1 MGKLTGRIAVVTAA
15 ADGIGAAT
23 AEALASEG
31 AIVVV
36 TDINQA
42 GAEAMA
48 AKIGGQA
55 LGLHHDAG
63 DEQHWQRVMN
73 TVKERFG
80 RLDVLV
86 NNAGGSGA
94 GTIED
99 IKPQVFRD
107 ALRLNLESTF
117 IGCQLA
123 VEIMKGAGGG
133 SIINVSSVLG
143 LRASWHATAY
153 GPAKA
158 AVRMLTKCVALHCA
172 ENRYKI
178 RCNSVHPGYILTKQ
192 TKKWFDEQPNGA
204 ELLAD
209 VVRKHPIGF
218 LGDPADIAK
227 GILYLA
233 SDDARFVT
241 GTELVIDGG
250 FTM

>member
-1 MGKLTGRIAVVTAA
+1 MGRLTGRIAIVTAA

-31 AIVVV
+31 ATVVA
-36 TDINQA
+36 TDINQT
-42 GAEAMA
+42 GVEAVA
-48 AKIGGQA
+48 ARIGGQA
-55 LGLHHDAG
+55 IGLHHDAG
-63 DEQHWQRVMN
+63 DEQGWHSVMN
-73 TVKERFG
+73 AVRERFG
-80 RLDVLV
+80 RLDILV

-123 VEIMKGAGGG
+123 VELMKGKGG

-143 LRASWHATAY
+143 IRASWHATAY

-172 ENRYKI
+172 ENRYNI

-227 GILYLA
+227 GIVYLA
-233 SDDARFVT
+233 SDDARFIT

>member
-1 MGKLTGRIAVVTAA
+1 M
-15 ADGIGAAT
+15 
-23 AEALASEG
+23 
-31 AIVVV
+31 VV

-86 NNAGGSGA
+86 NNAGGTGA

-107 ALRLNLESTF
+107 AMRLNLESTF

-123 VEIMKGAGGG
+123 VGIMKGTGTGG

-172 ENRYKI
+172 ENRYNI

>member
-1 MGKLTGRIAVVTAA
+1 MGKLTGRVAIITAA

-23 AEALASEG
+23 AETLAGEG
-31 AIVVV
+31 ATVVA

-42 GAEAMA
+42 GVEAVA
-48 AKIGGQA
+48 ARIGGQSI
-55 LGLHHDAG
+55 GLHHDAG
-63 DEQHWQRVMN
+63 DEQHWQRVVN

-80 RLDVLV
+80 RLDILV
-86 NNAGGSGA
+86 NNAGGTGA
-94 GTIED
+94 GTIEN
-99 IKPQVFRD
+99 IKPQEFRD
-107 ALRLNLESTF
+107 AMRLNLESTF
-117 IGCQLA
+117 IGSQLA
-123 VEIMKGAGGG
+123 VEIMKGTGG

-172 ENRYKI
+172 ENRYNI
-178 RCNSVHPGYILTKQ
+178 RCNSVHPGYILPRQ

-227 GILYLA
+227 GIVYLA
-233 SDDARFVT
+233 SDDARFIT

>member
-1 MGKLTGRIAVVTAA
+1 MGKLAGKVAVITAA

-23 AEALASEG
+23 AETLAGEG
-31 AIVVV
+31 ATVVI
-36 TDINQA
+36 TDINGP
-42 GAEAMA
+42 GARAVA
-48 AKIGGQA
+48 QRIGGQA
-55 LGLHHDAG
+55 LALDHDAG
-63 DEQHWQRVMN
+63 SEQDWHTVIN

-86 NNAGGSGA
+86 NNAGGTGA
-94 GTIED
+94 GTIEN
-99 IKPQVFRD
+99 IKPQEFRD
-107 ALRLNLESTF
+107 AMRLNLESTF

-123 VEIMKGAGGG
+123 VEIMKGAGG

-143 LRASWHATAY
+143 IRASWHATAY

-172 ENRYKI
+172 ENRYNI
-178 RCNSVHPGYILTKQ
+178 RCNSVHPGYILTRQ

>member
-1 MGKLTGRIAVVTAA
+1 MGRLAGRVAVITAA

-23 AEALASEG
+23 AETLAGEG
-31 AIVVV
+31 AVVV
-36 TDINQA
+36 ITDINAA
-42 GAEAMA
+42 GARALAE
-48 AKIGGQA
+48 KIGGQA
-55 LGLHHDAG
+55 LALEHDAG
-63 DEQHWQRVMN
+63 SEQAWHTVMN
-73 TVKERFG
+73 TVKERYG

-86 NNAGGSGA
+86 NNAGGTGA
-94 GTIED
+94 GTIES
-99 IKPQVFRD
+99 IKPQEFRD

-117 IGCQLA
+117 IGSQLA
-123 VEIMKGAGGG
+123 VEIMKGKGG

-143 LRASWHATAY
+143 IRASWHATAY
-153 GPAKA
+153 GPSKA

-172 ENRYKI
+172 ENRYNI

-233 SDDARFVT
+233 SDDARFIT
-241 GTELVIDGG
+241 GAELVIDGG

>member
-1 MGKLTGRIAVVTAA
+1 MGRLTGRVAIITAA
-15 ADGIGAAT
+15 GDGIGAAT
-23 AEALASEG
+23 AEAFAGEG
-31 AIVVV
+31 ATVVA
-36 TDINQA
+36 TDINQT
-42 GAEAMA
+42 GVEAVA
-48 AKIGGQA
+48 ARIGGQA
-55 LGLHHDAG
+55 IGLHHDAG

-107 ALRLNLESTF
+107 AMRLNLESTF

-133 SIINVSSVLG
+133 SIVNVSSVLG

-227 GILYLA
+227 GIVYLA

>member
-227 GILYLA
+227 GIVYLA